1 MTSHE
6 TPAVVVGSLA
16 EARLAAGC
24 GAALTIVATPALG
37 WAAVEALARLA
48 GAEIV
53 YDPGGRAGPA
63 ADALQRGARA
73 VVFPA
78 DDPQYPALAALA
90 ETCGARLLPPP
101 ADPLVLALEQNAVAA
116 LAQLL
121 AARHLR

>member
-1 MTSHE
+1 MASHE

-24 GAALTIVATPALG
+24 GAALTIVAAPALG
-37 WAAVEALARLA
+37 WAAVEALACLA
-48 GAEIV
+48 AAEIV
-53 YDPGGRAGPA
+53 YDPGGRAGHA

-73 VVFPA
+73 IVFPA

-90 ETCGARLLPPP
+90 GACGAKLLPPP
-101 ADPLVLALEQNAVAA
+101 ADPLVLALEQDAAAA
-116 LAQLL
+116 LARLL